1 MKLPLSVFA
10 ACLISLSGPGIA
22 YADPVI
28 FSTGNVD
35 GRMAA
40 GSRPSASGKTEIEA
54 ADDFVLSTET
64 NINTATFT
72 GLLSGATAAIT
83 GVTIEIYRTFPK
95 DSNNPPSGNVPTRV
109 NSPSDVELADRSSAA
124 STLSFTTS
132 ILGSSFT
139 AANSVLNGI
148 NPIPNQ
154 ATGGEGSVTGKE
166 VQFSVN
172 FATPF
177 DLAPDHYVFV
187 AQVDVSNGDFYWLS
201 ATRPIVAPGTPFVPD
216 LQAWIRDTALDPDWL
231 RIGTDIVGGS
241 TPPTFNLAFSFAGDT
256 VDAVPEPSTWAM
268 MILGFAGI
276 GLMAYRRKSKP
287 TMMAA

>member
-83 GVTIEIYRTFPK
+83 GGGVSSWRSTFWQWPEMPMLSIARK
-95 DSNNPPSGNVPTRV
+95 A
-109 NSPSDVELADRSSAA
+109 ELRDQMGL
-124 STLSFTTS
+124 TNETD
-132 ILGSSFT
+132 
-139 AANSVLNGI
+139 
-148 NPIPNQ
+148 Q
-154 ATGGEGSVTGKE
+154 
-166 VQFSVN
+166 
-172 FATPF
+172 
-177 DLAPDHYVFV
+177 
-187 AQVDVSNGDFYWLS
+187 
-201 ATRPIVAPGTPFVPD
+201 
-216 LQAWIRDTALDPDWL
+216 IR
-231 RIGTDIVGGS
+231 
-241 TPPTFNLAFSFAGDT
+241 T
-256 VDAVPEPSTWAM
+256 VDQP
-268 MILGFAGI
+268 
-276 GLMAYRRKSKP
+276 
-287 TMMAA
+287 